1 VTPLLVT
8 MLLAQADAGVP
19 TMVDGK
25 LMAHP
30 LEGVW
35 QLDLAQSTDTAPILE
50 KLGVNWFVRQAA
62 KSARPIH
69 RLRVN
74 DNTLFLE
81 IEASIAKKRYQLVVD
96 GKSPTRDEFFGDP
109 FEYTTVLEN
118 GAFVSNG
125 KMTDPA
131 KKAGITLHRSLRED
145 GLMLYRITLMPDG
158 QEPIVINRVFRRK
171 P

>member
-1 VTPLLVT
+1 
-8 MLLAQADAGVP
+8 
-19 TMVDGK
+19 
-25 LMAHP
+25 
-30 LEGVW
+30 
-35 QLDLAQSTDTAPILE
+35 
-50 KLGVNWFVRQAA
+50 
-62 KSARPIH
+62 
-69 RLRVN
+69 
-74 DNTLFLE
+74 
-81 IEASIAKKRYQLVVD
+81 
-96 GKSPTRDEFFGDP
+96 
-109 FEYTTVLEN
+109 VLEN